1 MYVCFILSSL
11 IFGLQLLA
19 GLPVSTDEIPAEDQL
34 MLMGRAES
42 NEQAMAMV
50 AGGRER
56 PVPQLYTAPDPEEDP
71 EAQRAMEHLATLAA
85 QVQQVV
91 GTGNIGLNATRAVL
105 NKTKDFFQSGV
116 LPQGGLD
123 ELDDFLLKKIGML
136 QHCGTDREMKILHGN
151 ITKEL
156 MCAMRV
162 HLMNETEMNVFC
174 PADSKVFSQ
183 NCLDV
188 EFMNYTAISL
198 TNELSVID
206 TFQNTLNG
214 LLSSY
219 PSTHAEDKE
228 FLEEEEAAD
237 RGSEEFGP
245 AFLGAIRL
253 RMREKELL
261 LATLEYLEEHRNKTI
276 HDEVY
281 FQLDE
286 KLLERVES
294 DLRAAMRAEF
304 LAAVRQRANTS
315 QPLAVVPVDVPNSD
329 VMKNITLLEG
339 MDIKQTGTLLI

>member
-1 MYVCFILSSL
+1 VCAYLFARYA
-11 IFGLQLLA
+11 QLLA
-19 GLPVSTDEIPAEDQL
+19 GLPVSTDDISAEDQL
-34 MLMGRAES
+34 MLMGRAQS
-42 NEQAMAMV
+42 NEEAMSMV

-56 PVPQLYTAPDPEEDP
+56 AAPQLYTAPDPEEDP

-91 GTGNIGLNATRAVL
+91 GTGNLGLNATRAVL
-105 NKTKDFFQSGV
+105 NKTRDFFQNGV

-198 TNELSVID
+198 TNEINMIE
-206 TFQNTLNG
+206 TFQNTLNS
-214 LLSSY
+214 LLASY
-219 PSTHAEDKE
+219 PSTHEEDRDFLSEKE
-228 FLEEEEAAD
+228 REGYVGEGEEL
-237 RGSEEFGP
+237 GQ
-245 AFLGAIRL
+245 AFMGAIRL
-253 RMREKELL
+253 RLREKELL
-261 LATLEYLEEHRNKTI
+261 LATLAFLQDHRNKTE
-276 HDEVY
+276 HGEVH
-281 FQLDE
+281 FQLDQ
-286 KLLERVES
+286 KLLERVQS
-294 DLRAAMRAEF
+294 DLRAMIRAEF
-304 LAAVRQRANTS
+304 LDAVKHRANTTE
-315 QPLAVVPVDVPNSD
+315 PLAVISVELPGEETMTDL
-329 VMKNITLLEG
+329 TLLEG
-339 MDIKQTGTLLI
+339 MDISQTGMTAHWD